1 MSAASVIGAARPG
14 ATTTGRARVRPSS
27 DFYPTRPGAVR
38 ALLQVERF
46 LGPVWEPACGD
57 GAISDVLERAGL
69 RVVST
74 DLNSHGYGC
83 AGVDFFR
90 MRRLAAPDIA
100 TNPPFHCD
108 SDFVRHALR
117 LRARKVAMFLRLAFL
132 ESDERRDILEGGM
145 GGLRLARVWVFRNRV
160 TMFPKGV
167 ADGREDGGAMAFAWF
182 VWEQGHRGPWTG
194 GRISADDRNDRC
206 WP

>member
-1 MSAASVIGAARPG
+1 MSGPARPLSS
-14 ATTTGRARVRPSS
+14 AVTGRARVRPSS
-27 DFYPTRPGAVR
+27 DFYPSRPGAVR

-46 LGPVWEPACGD
+46 AGPVWEPACGD
-57 GAISDVLERAGL
+57 GAISEVFERAGH

-74 DLNSHGYGC
+74 DLNPHGYGC
-83 AGVDFFR
+83 AGVDFFK
-90 MRRLAAPDIA
+90 MRRLAAPDIV

-132 ESDERRDILEGGM
+132 EAGERSDILEREM
-145 GGLRLARVWVFRNRV
+145 GGLRLARVWVFRNRI

-167 ADGREDGGAMAFAWF
+167 ADGRVDGGAMAFAWF
-182 VWEQGHRGPWTG
+182 VWEQGHRGPWCG
-194 GRISADDRNDRC
+194 GRLTADDREDRRAS
-206 WP
+206 